1 MTTQARLMPM
11 VEGEIAVTLEL
22 VPADE
27 AIRML
32 MVLGADDQQLS
43 LELIVIGNTQYI
55 RAVDPDGTESPWLAS
70 RSARVNQR

>member
-55 RAVDPDGTESPWLAS
+55 RAVDPRRKREPLAGVEN
-70 RSARVNQR
+70 RRG